1 MPKLAKT
8 PVSVLQS
15 FMDEYQL
22 NPFSLSKAINLSS
35 SGTCQLVTGKIKIS
49 VPMALRL
56 AKLFGQTPAF
66 WLDLKREADISEA
79 SKDKDLQEILK
90 GISKAKKPVA
100 SKPKASDKPDKA
112 KAIPEKQKTDSKAP
126 GVKRAR
132 GRHPQKRY
140 KKADRLLFTL
150 NFFTKT

>member
-35 SGTCQLVTGKIKIS
+35 SSTRQLVTGKIKIS

-56 AKLFGQTPAF
+56 AKLFGQTSAF
-66 WLDLKREADISEA
+66 WLDLQRKADLSEA

-90 GISKAKKPVA
+90 GISKVKKPVV
-100 SKPKASDKPDKA
+100 SKSKASDEPDKA
-112 KAIPEKQKTDSKAP
+112 KAIPEKHKTPGKAP

-132 GRHPQKRY
+132 G
-140 KKADRLLFTL
+140 
-150 NFFTKT
+150 